1 MLLWGIHSHKL
12 ELLQKKA
19 LRLMTNSNYL
29 AHTTPLLIKHGLLN
43 VRDMYKLKLLKFY
56 YKLSYD
62 LLPPYFNKYIEI
74 IEQKPARDLRVQYIH
89 ASLVINSLRND
100 PNDTI
105 LKKIVE
111 KSHSYNGFAFNV
123 TRTFL
128 DNYDPICRTEKCYVC
143 KL

>member
-1 MLLWGIHSHKL
+1 
-12 ELLQKKA
+12 
-19 LRLMTNSNYL
+19 
-29 AHTTPLLIKHGLLN
+29 
-43 VRDMYKLKLLKFY
+43 MYKLKLVKFY

-74 IEQKPARDLRVQYIH
+74 IEQKPARDLRFQYIH
-89 ASLVINSLRND
+89 APLVKRVYAECSPLFQLIKRINSLRND

-105 LKKIVE
+105 FKNIVE
-111 KSHSYNGFAFNV
+111 KSHSYNGFAFNA

-128 DNYDPICRTEKCYVC
+128 DKYDPICRTDKCYVC